1 MEDPGLAKT
10 GEDAKS
16 SSGHFSNFQQR
27 ILTAAFLI
35 LPSIYLAA
43 FAPRWLFGPALL
55 IAAGLCLYEYFK
67 LVDHAGFGSFPL
79 LGYLT
84 GLAILTVQFLE
95 IRPRGFDLLHVL
107 VLTVVLLPLLALCF
121 VRDLKRYLSAVSV
134 TLFGA
139 LYITLGLSWLTPL
152 RFDPERGG
160 SLVVIFLFVVIWMG
174 DVVAY
179 FVGRRFGRMQLA
191 PAISPKKTVEGALGG
206 LVGSLAGGAGFIAL
220 FGEPGKMA
228 VVLAVTAVVAV
239 AGQLGDLAESAL
251 KRSAGVKDSSSFLPG
266 HGGLLDRLDS
276 LLVAAPVFWLAGAAE
291 RIGEL

>member
-1 MEDPGLAKT
+1 MTREAPGLAKT
-10 GEDAKS
+10 GEDAKKS
-16 SSGHFSNFQQR
+16 SSGHRSNLQQR

-35 LPSIYLAA
+35 LPTLYLAA

-67 LVDHAGFGSFPL
+67 LAERAGLEGFPL

-84 GLAILTVQFLE
+84 GLAILTAQLWE
-95 IRPRGFDLLHVL
+95 IVDLLQVL
-107 VLTVVLLPLLALCF
+107 VLAVVSLPFLALAF
-121 VRDLKRYLSAVSV
+121 ERNLKRYLSAVSV

-139 LYITLGLSWLTPL
+139 LYIALGLSWLAPL
-152 RFDPERGG
+152 RFDSERGG
-160 SLVVIFLFVVIWMG
+160 GMVMIFLLVVIWMG

-179 FVGRRFGRMQLA
+179 FVGRRFGRRRFA
-191 PAISPKKTVEGALGG
+191 PAVSPNKTVEGALGG

-220 FGEPGKMA
+220 FGEPRKMA
-228 VVLAVTAVVAV
+228 VVLGVTAVVAV

-291 RIGEL
+291 RIEGL